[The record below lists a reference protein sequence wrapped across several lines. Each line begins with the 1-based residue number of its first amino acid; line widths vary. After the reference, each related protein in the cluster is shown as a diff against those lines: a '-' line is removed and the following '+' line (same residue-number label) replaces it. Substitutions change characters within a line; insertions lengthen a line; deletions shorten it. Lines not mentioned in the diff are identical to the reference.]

1 MTGLNKMLLFK
12 LGQGRNIKVFDI
24 DIEEGKVAKIKV
36 VGVGGGGNN
45 AVNRMIEAGVRCV
58 DFISVNTDAQVLKL
72 SKADVT
78 LQIGEKLTR
87 GLGAGANPE
96 IGEKAAQ
103 ESSDEIEAMLKG
115 ADMVFIT
122 AGMGGGTGTGA
133 AGVIAGIAK
142 KMGILTVA
150 IVTKPF
156 SFEGRPRMAKAEAG
170 IKVLRENVDAIMT
183 IPNDNLLNIIQKDT
197 TIEATFLMADDI
209 LRQGVQGISDMIV
222 GSGYINADF
231 ADVKKTM
238 QNSGVAHMGV
248 GVATGENKAAEA
260 VKGAIESPLLETSI
274 NGARNV
280 LVNITGGKKLS
291 MFEANQVMQIA
302 NELVDTDADI
312 IFGVVIDESL
322 EDEIRV
328 TVVAT
333 GFDAAMP
340 SAKIFSE
347 ISGKDEKPSATKS
360 DSGDTFN
367 PDVNFDIDNVDIPPF
382 LKNRQF

>member
-1 MTGLNKMLLFK
+1 M
-12 LGQGRNIKVFDI
+12 FDI
-24 DIEEGKVAKIKV
+24 DVEEGNVAKIKV

-45 AVNRMIEAGVRCV
+45 AVNRMIDAGVRCV

-103 ESSDEIEAMLKG
+103 ESSDEIENVLKG

-133 AGVIAGIAK
+133 AAVIAGIAK
-142 KMGILTVA
+142 KMGILTVG

-156 SFEGRPRMAKAEAG
+156 TFEGRPRMAKAEAG
-170 IKVLRENVDAIMT
+170 IKALKENVDAIMT

-248 GVATGENKAAEA
+248 GIATGENKASEA
-260 VKGAIESPLLETSI
+260 VKSAIESPLLETSI
-274 NGARNV
+274 NGACNV

-291 MFEANQVMQIA
+291 MFEANQVMQVA

-312 IFGVVIDESL
+312 IFGVVIDENL
-322 EDEIRV
+322 DDEIRV

-333 GFDAAMP
+333 GFDNPHLRTDVFKDIMSGEKTATTSDPGAEFET
-340 SAKIFSE
+340 KVDFE
-347 ISGKDEKPSATKS
+347 ID
-360 DSGDTFN
+360 
-367 PDVNFDIDNVDIPPF
+367 DIDIPTF
-382 LKNRQF
+382 LKNK

>member
-1 MTGLNKMLLFK
+1 M
-12 LGQGRNIKVFDI
+12 FDI
-24 DIEEGKVAKIKV
+24 AIEEGRVAKIKV

-45 AVNRMIEAGVRCV
+45 AVNRMVDAGVRCV
-58 DFISVNTDAQVLKL
+58 DFISVNTDAQVLKR
-72 SKADVT
+72 SKANVT

-96 IGEKAAQ
+96 IGEKAAM
-103 ESSDEIEAMLKG
+103 ESSDEIESMLKG

-133 AGVIAGIAK
+133 AAVIAGIAK
-142 KMGILTVA
+142 QLGILTVA

-170 IKVLRENVDAIMT
+170 IKALKENVDAIMT
-183 IPNDNLLNIIQKDT
+183 IPNDNLLNIIEKDT
-197 TIEATFLMADDI
+197 TIESTFLMADDI

-238 QNSGVAHMGV
+238 LDSGVAHMGV
-248 GVATGENKAAEA
+248 GIATGDNKAADA

-312 IFGVVIDESL
+312 IFGVVIDENL
-322 EDEIRV
+322 DDEIRV

-333 GFDAAMP
+333 GFEGGAP
-340 SAKIFSE
+340 RRVF
-347 ISGKDEKPSATKS
+347 KPNVGETT
-360 DSGDTFN
+360 DGEGIGFDT
-367 PDVNFDIDNVDIPPF
+367 DVNIDLDDLDIPPF
-382 LKNRQF
+382 LKNKNF

>member
-1 MTGLNKMLLFK
+1 M
-12 LGQGRNIKVFDI
+12 FDI
-24 DIEEGKVAKIKV
+24 DIESGKVAKIKV

-103 ESSDEIEAMLKG
+103 ESADEIESMLKG

-360 DSGDTFN
+360 DGGDMFN

>member
-1 MTGLNKMLLFK
+1 
-12 LGQGRNIKVFDI
+12 
-24 DIEEGKVAKIKV
+24 
-36 VGVGGGGNN
+36 
-45 AVNRMIEAGVRCV
+45 
-58 DFISVNTDAQVLKL
+58 
-72 SKADVT
+72 
-78 LQIGEKLTR
+78 
-87 GLGAGANPE
+87 
-96 IGEKAAQ
+96 
-103 ESSDEIEAMLKG
+103 
-115 ADMVFIT
+115 
-122 AGMGGGTGTGA
+122 
-133 AGVIAGIAK
+133 
-142 KMGILTVA
+142 
-150 IVTKPF
+150 
-156 SFEGRPRMAKAEAG
+156 
-170 IKVLRENVDAIMT
+170 MT

>member
-1 MTGLNKMLLFK
+1 MTGLDKKLLFR
-12 LGQGRNIKVFDI
+12 LGQGRNIEVFDI